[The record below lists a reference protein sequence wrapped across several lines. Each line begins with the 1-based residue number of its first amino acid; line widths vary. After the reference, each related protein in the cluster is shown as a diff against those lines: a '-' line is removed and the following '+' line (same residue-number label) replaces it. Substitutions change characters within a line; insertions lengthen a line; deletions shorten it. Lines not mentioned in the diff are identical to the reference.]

1 MSVMQVPRTIAPGL
15 TLGAALSNRTHERP
29 CASFPVTTRRIGFG
43 VSVMLVSP
51 LSLTLAEHCP
61 TWGEARPPRNIHQKL
76 RGGKNPWCTSGTERD
91 DRAGCSRAI
100 QYLSR
105 QYVSR

>member
-51 LSLTLAEHCP
+51 LFLTLAEHCP
-61 TWGEARPPRNIHQKL
+61 TWGEARPPRNIDQKL
-76 RGGKNPWCTSGTERD
+76 RGGKNHDAPRGPSGTAARD
-91 DRAGCSRAI
+91 ARKLYNTRRDNMC
-100 QYLSR
+100 
-105 QYVSR
+105 

>member
-76 RGGKNPWCTSGTERD
+76 REEKTHAAPRGPSETTAPDARELYNICRD
-91 DRAGCSRAI
+91 NI
-100 QYLSR
+100 
-105 QYVSR
+105 